1 MGSTCRLHASRT
13 LNLLPCISVH
23 GIGEPGKLRTKAVC
37 TIRYYQSDILPA
49 VFWFG
54 FDIVLQHVHTSQ
66 QGPFFLRYFLLI
78 SISYEVGISMWLQHI
93 FTERRNH
100 EIRGR
105 ACLLT
110 CLKMFDFIGKTL
122 SKSRYFLLQHCP
134 AINVYISYKKKI
146 NVTFSHIKLHP

>member
-1 MGSTCRLHASRT
+1 MSCLGVPFLQIHIGNTLFNKFKMLIGVIKSTGWTFENYLNNTSLGRHPCWCNRLPDTDRK
-13 LNLLPCISVH
+13 LL
-23 GIGEPGKLRTKAVC
+23 
-37 TIRYYQSDILPA
+37 
-49 VFWFG
+49 WFG

-110 CLKMFDFIGKTL
+110 CLN
-122 SKSRYFLLQHCP
+122 LLDRP
-134 AINVYISYKKKI
+134 KVYI
-146 NVTFSHIKLHP
+146 FPKL